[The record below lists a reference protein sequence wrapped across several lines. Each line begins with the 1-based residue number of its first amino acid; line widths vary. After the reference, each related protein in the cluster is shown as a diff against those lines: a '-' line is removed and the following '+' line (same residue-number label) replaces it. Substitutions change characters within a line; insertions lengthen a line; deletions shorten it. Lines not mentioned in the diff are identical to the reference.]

1 LEKILKDTE
10 GTSIPS
16 IYRAQRNCSQNIKF
30 GLFLKL
36 LCGLMLVF
44 CIFLIAWFV
53 KALVE
58 SEDEV
63 FVDPFSE
70 IIKND
75 RTSCIKF
82 IKYN

>member
-1 LEKILKDTE
+1 
-10 GTSIPS
+10 
-16 IYRAQRNCSQNIKF
+16 
-30 GLFLKL
+30 
-36 LCGLMLVF
+36 
-44 CIFLIAWFV
+44 LIAWFV